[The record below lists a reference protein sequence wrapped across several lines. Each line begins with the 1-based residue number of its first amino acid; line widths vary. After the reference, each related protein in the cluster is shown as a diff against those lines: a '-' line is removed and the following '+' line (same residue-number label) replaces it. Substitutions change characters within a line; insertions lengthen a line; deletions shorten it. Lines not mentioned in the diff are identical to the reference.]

1 VANKRVVASAPL
13 KVKRQLRS
21 CKRRDFPG
29 QGQGKHVFLTLT
41 VETANFSDSVP
52 KKVTFGL
59 MATRW
64 LTKAKESFFTLNL
77 DSHESVN
84 RRYGQDI
91 DP

>member
-1 VANKRVVASAPL
+1 MIEDRHLATDITRT
-13 KVKRQLRS
+13 
-21 CKRRDFPG
+21 D
-29 QGQGKHVFLTLT
+29 QGKHVFLTLT

-52 KKVTFGL
+52 KNVTFGL
-59 MATRW
+59 LATRW